1 VSFQLQESS
10 RNYWDDT
17 AKEFDSIY
25 WQEKTFWKKT
35 VDRFLRKSVRER
47 FNLAVEECKDAQ
59 GKTILDIGCGSGRL
73 AVELAKRGAYVI
85 GIDSSLSMI
94 NMASSLV
101 EKHQVTEKCT
111 LICNEFLEH
120 VFDQKFDISIALG
133 FFDYTKNPV
142 PYLTKMRSLT
152 KEKCMMSFPSRY
164 AFQTPLRI
172 VWLKKRGCS
181 VYFYTKQE
189 ITKSLLRFFNG
200 IKIKDISA
208 GYFSVAY
215 VSTPNPQL

>member
-1 VSFQLQESS
+1 MNFQLQESS

-25 WQEKTFWKKT
+25 WEEKTFWKKA

-47 FNLAVEECKDAQ
+47 FNLALEECKGAK

-73 AVELAKRGAYVI
+73 AVELARRGAYVF
-85 GIDSSLSMI
+85 GIDSSFNMISM
-94 NMASSLV
+94 AGSLV
-101 EKHQVTEKCT
+101 EKSQLTEKCR
-111 LICNEFLEH
+111 LICDGFLEH
-120 VFDQKFDISIALG
+120 VFDQKFDISMALG

-172 VWLKKRGCS
+172 MWLKKRRCP

-189 ITKSLLRFFNG
+189 ITKLLSPFFDAF
-200 IKIKDISA
+200 KIKDISA

-215 VSTPNPQL
+215 ASTPTHM